1 MIPFKKY
8 VGTGDTPDWFD
19 ADATIISRTSLE
31 KLMFDRPTLEY
42 CLIAP
47 DDLKKRSVHESI
59 RAHFHENRHALYS
72 IPTRNK
78 RSHGRIYMV
87 VAKPHT
93 ASRDFR
99 DTISDAYDSLKN
111 FSAVYTDGGTIKIL
125 SRGAVKKIDEQPSI
139 SKFQEILT
147 EVYGKKTELLGVEVP
162 LNEDTEYH
170 FRKNNLIVYPLT
182 NYDRQHSKN
191 WNNYLND

>member
-19 ADATIISRTSLE
+19 ADATVISRTSLE

-47 DDLKKRSVHESI
+47 DDLKKRLVHESI
-59 RAHFHENRHALYS
+59 RAHFHKNRHALYS

-99 DTISDAYDSLKN
+99 DTISDAYDALNN
-111 FSAVYTDGGTIKIL
+111 FSAVYTDGNTIKIL
-125 SRGAVKKIDEQPSI
+125 SRGAVKKIEEQPSI
-139 SKFQEILT
+139 SKFQEILS
-147 EVYGKKTELLGVEVP
+147 EMYGKKTELLGVEVP
-162 LNEDTEYH
+162 LNEDTEYY